1 MGKTG
6 LPIKAQKMIY
16 KELVQAVILYGSE
29 RWVVTDAMMTVLEG
43 FHHRISGRIERMT
56 SGRDDDGEWEW
67 HLVNMALE
75 VTGIWPIREY
85 VQRRHEKIAEYNI
98 GRPM

>member
-43 FHHRISGRIERMT
+43 FHHRISEQIAGMTERRVSIE
-56 SGRDDDGEWEW
+56 E
-67 HLVNMALE
+67 
-75 VTGIWPIREY
+75 
-85 VQRRHEKIAEYNI
+85 QK
-98 GRPM
+98 